1 MASNNR
7 REKMTKKAHDLILIF
22 RGSVSR
28 YPYFVS
34 LINIIKYQKYRK
46 RERER
51 TCLVNYKTK
60 FRILYNEEPLFSGLV
75 YMQN

>member
-7 REKMTKKAHDLILIF
+7 REKMTKKALDLILIF

-51 TCLVNYKTK
+51 EDL
-60 FRILYNEEPLFSGLV
+60 SGKL
-75 YMQN
+75 QNKIENPIQ

>member
-7 REKMTKKAHDLILIF
+7 REKMTKKALDLILIF

-34 LINIIKYQKYRK
+34 LINIIKYKKIQ
-46 RERER
+46 RERED
-51 TCLVNYKTK
+51 L
-60 FRILYNEEPLFSGLV
+60 SGKL
-75 YMQN
+75 QNKI